1 MAPRALF
8 SSLFVS
14 LSLGMALGPFVF
26 GLVLAA
32 GGYVSSTDS
41 TAAQPDSA
49 VMAIVLGFS
58 VLPALLTLA
67 SLFFLRGYSPPMPR
81 GFATYGPESEVDRP

>member
-1 MAPRALF
+1 MCLF
-8 SSLFVS
+8 F
-14 LSLGMALGPFVF
+14 FF
-26 GLVLAA
+26 KQKAA
-32 GGYVSSTDS
+32 YEMLRSRGGSEMCISDSDS

-67 SLFFLRGYSPPMPR
+67 SLFFLRGYSPPMPH
-81 GFATYGPESEVDRP
+81 GFATYGPESEVDRA

>member
-1 MAPRALF
+1 
-8 SSLFVS
+8 
-14 LSLGMALGPFVF
+14 
-26 GLVLAA
+26 
-32 GGYVSSTDS
+32 
-41 TAAQPDSA
+41 
-49 VMAIVLGFS
+49 MAIVLGFS